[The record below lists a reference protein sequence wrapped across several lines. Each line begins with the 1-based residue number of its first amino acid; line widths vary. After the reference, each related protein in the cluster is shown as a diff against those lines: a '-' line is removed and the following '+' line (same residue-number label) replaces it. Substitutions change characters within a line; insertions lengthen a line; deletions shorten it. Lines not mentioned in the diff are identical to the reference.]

1 MKRYAVNII
10 WDTDGENVDLPTE
23 IEIPDHLIEDEDISD
38 FITEATGFCHNGF
51 TIEVKKG
58 EKIMEFEF
66 NDEINERINEIVRL
80 TDEKNYLEN
89 ILEEADETGEDLE
102 LIIMN
107 RIEDACNE
115 IERLEK
121 EGE

>member
-1 MKRYAVNII
+1 M
-10 WDTDGENVDLPTE
+10 
-23 IEIPDHLIEDEDISD
+23 
-38 FITEATGFCHNGF
+38 F
-51 TIEVKKG
+51 TWGLKG
-58 EKIMEFEF
+58 EKNMKKFEF

-107 RIEDACNE
+107 RIEDAYNE

>member
-1 MKRYAVNII
+1 MKK
-10 WDTDGENVDLPTE
+10 
-23 IEIPDHLIEDEDISD
+23 
-38 FITEATGFCHNGF
+38 FKF
-51 TIEVKKG
+51 T
-58 EKIMEFEF
+58 
-66 NDEINERINEIVRL
+66 DEINERINEIVRL

-107 RIEDACNE
+107 RIEEACNE

-121 EGE
+121 EGEE